1 LFDRVTI
8 LRKERCDEIRMK
20 RYDTFE
26 IKISQEIATL
36 ILKGRKV
43 NLFTNKMFDDL
54 VCFFRSLRENR
65 EIRFLIISGEGE
77 NFSGG
82 MDIDEIEKVVHSS
95 ENARRQQMLG
105 IELLRNLEGLEQIT
119 IAALKGAVVGV
130 GMAVAMVC
138 DFRIMAEDSY
148 IRFPETSIGDYLGF
162 GCTSRLVRMVGASKA
177 MEIIMTCDPIP
188 ASEVLRLGLANKVVP
203 KENLTEVVWEF
214 VEKLRLRSPAGLRL
228 TKKLAIA
235 ASLEG
240 LGSMIVCE
248 PEFIQCLVYSGELE
262 EGVKAYREKRPP
274 AFRR

>member
-1 LFDRVTI
+1 LNGV

-20 RYDTFE
+20 RYDMFE

-43 NLFTNKMFDDL
+43 NLFTDKMFDDL
-54 VCFFRSLRENR
+54 ICFFRSLRENGR
-65 EIRFLIISGEGE
+65 IRFLIIAGEGE

-82 MDIDEIEKVVHSS
+82 MDLNEIEKVVHSP

-105 IELLRNLEGLEQIT
+105 IELFRNLEGLEQIT
-119 IAALKGAVVGV
+119 IAVLQGAVVGV

-138 DFRIMAEDSY
+138 DFRIMAEDSC
-148 IRFPETSIGDYLGF
+148 IRFPEASIGDYLGF

-188 ASEVLRLGLANKVVP
+188 ASEALRLGLANKVVP
-203 KENLTEVVWEF
+203 KENLTEVVREF
-214 VEKLRLRSPAGLRL
+214 VEKLRLRSPVGLRV

-240 LGSMIVCE
+240 LGNMIVCE
-248 PEFIQCLVYSGELE
+248 PEFIQCLVYSGDLE
-262 EGVKAYREKRPP
+262 EGIKAFRQKRPP